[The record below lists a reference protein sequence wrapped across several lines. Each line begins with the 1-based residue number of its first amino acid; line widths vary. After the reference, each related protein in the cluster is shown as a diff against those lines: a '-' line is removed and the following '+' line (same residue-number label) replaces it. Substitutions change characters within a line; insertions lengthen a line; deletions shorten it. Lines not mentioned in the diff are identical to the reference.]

1 LRPNLQ
7 SQEDTGLA
15 FDLNF
20 LAMSYHR
27 LGEAE
32 RASDCWNLAAR
43 LSQAQKN
50 LSAEK
55 LEELAACRAEAAEVL
70 GVKDK
75 NAVGQDSNPVKAP

>member
-1 LRPNLQ
+1 MCAQRGPAVIKCGRGR
-7 SQEDTGLA
+7 GLGG
-15 FDLNF
+15 D
-20 LAMSYHR
+20 R
-27 LGEAE
+27 
-32 RASDCWNLAAR
+32 LAAR

-75 NAVGQDSNPVKAP
+75 NAVGQDSNPVRAL